1 MHLSLS
7 LSLAAAFGGALALA
21 FSFALHRI
29 WRPALTSEF
38 KDLTSFLAR
47 TLSGIY
53 GLILAL
59 SFNMVSSERI
69 ELEEAIDEEVVL
81 LLQIHE
87 DIDEELTG
95 PLRQALL
102 LDIDKYLNAVL
113 SDEWDKDGAAAS
125 GTPGDMALENLR
137 KRLRQLEDKDSET
150 AAEIDSLVDA
160 VEQRRLQRLLEYDQR
175 LPPVFWILCFF
186 LFFANLIPLAR
197 FADGRSNAALIACYG
212 ATIGLVLYSIALLSQ
227 PYHPAMPVS
236 HRPFALVESQ
246 LEHTRTAPVK
256 P

>member
-1 MHLSLS
+1 MYLSLS
-7 LSLAAAFGGALALA
+7 LPLVAAFGGAVALVFT
-21 FSFALHRI
+21 FSLHRI
-29 WRPALTSEF
+29 WRPALTDEF

-53 GLILAL
+53 ALILAL
-59 SFNMVSSERI
+59 SFNMATSERM

-95 PLRQALL
+95 PLRKTLL
-102 LDIDKYLNAVL
+102 LDIAKYLDAVR
-113 SDEWDKDGAAAS
+113 SDEWDTDGAAAS
-125 GTPGDMALENLR
+125 GTPGDAALESLR
-137 KRLRQLEDKDSET
+137 NRLTQLGDQYSET

-160 VEQRRLQRLLEYDQR
+160 VEQRRLQRLLEHNAQ
-175 LPPVFWILCFF
+175 LPPLFWSMCVF
-186 LFFANLIPLAR
+186 LFFVNLIPLAR
-197 FADGRSNAALIACYG
+197 FGHGYSNAALIACYG
-212 ATIGLVLYSIALLSQ
+212 ASIGLVVCGIALLSQ

-236 HRPFALVESQ
+236 HKPFALVESQ
-246 LEHTRTAPVK
+246 LERSRAIPVK

>member
-1 MHLSLS
+1 MQLSLS
-7 LSLAAAFGGALALA
+7 LLLVAALGSASALV

-29 WRPALTSEF
+29 WRPALTEEF

-47 TLSGIY
+47 TLSGIFA
-53 GLILAL
+53 LILAL
-59 SFNMVSSERI
+59 SFNTASSERI

-95 PLRQALL
+95 TLREAML
-102 LDIDKYLNAVL
+102 LDITTYLTAVL
-113 SDEWDKDGAAAS
+113 SDEWDKDGARPS
-125 GTPGDMALENLR
+125 GSPGDAALESLR
-137 KRLRQLEDKDSET
+137 NRLRQLEDKDSQT
-150 AAEIDSLVDA
+150 GAEIDALLDA
-160 VEQRRLQRLLEYDQR
+160 VEQRRLQRLLEHDQQ
-175 LPPVFWILCFF
+175 LPPLFWILCFF

-197 FADGRSNAALIACYG
+197 FAHGGSNAALIGCYG
-212 ATIGLVLYSIALLSQ
+212 ATIGLVLYSIALLVQ

-236 HRPFALVESQ
+236 QKPFALVESQ
-246 LEHTRTAPVK
+246 LAHTSAASSK